1 MDNWFKSKWF
11 VRGLSLAFAILLYV
25 FVGIEAQNTQ
35 LDSRFI
41 PTSSDEFQT
50 LENVD
55 VDIRIDSE
63 RFVVSGVPEV
73 VTVTLQGPHSII
85 TPVAK
90 QLNFDVFVDV
100 RGLEEGDHTVSIQHE
115 RIPDELDVFIEPSEV
130 DITIEERATEELE
143 ITVEYMNM
151 DEMPIGAELGEVTI
165 NPEVVT
171 VTSSRSVIEQIAMAK
186 VYVDVSGLTE
196 SISNREVPIIIYDNQ
211 GNSLNVNRD
220 PEKASISVDV
230 SNPSKEASIQVETV
244 NDLPEGFTLLKT
256 TPKITEVEV
265 FGTSD
270 VLEGIDQIKTEEID
284 LSDIKETGTIEVDL
298 KTPDGTKLDVETIEV
313 EVELEQTKTLEKDFE
328 IEVENEDAD
337 QKVTFKRKKDEK
349 TSIKVV
355 GNEKDVKELKEGDFR
370 VFIDVDGLEEGEH
383 EVPVLV
389 EGPDTVTYTTELKK
403 VTIQIGS
410 E

>member
-35 LDSRFI
+35 VDSRFI

-50 LENVD
+50 LENVE

-73 VTVTLQGPHSII
+73 VTVTLQGPPAIL

-100 RGLEEGDHTVSIQHE
+100 RELEEGDHTVSIE
-115 RIPDELDVFIEPSEV
+115 YDRIPDELDVFIEPSEV

-143 ITVEYMNM
+143 ISVEYINM
-151 DEMPIGAELGEVTI
+151 DEMPIGTELGEVTI

-171 VTSSRSVIEQIAMAK
+171 ITSSRSVIDQIGMVK

-196 SISNREVPIIIYDNQ
+196 SISNREVPIIVYDNQ
-211 GNSLNVNRD
+211 GNSLNINRD

-244 NDLPEGFTLLKT
+244 NDLPEGFVLLQT
-256 TPKITEVEV
+256 TPEITEVEV

-298 KTPDGTKLDVETIEV
+298 QTPDGTKLDVGTIEV
-313 EVELEQTKTLEKDFE
+313 EVELEQTKTLEEDFE
-328 IEVENEDAD
+328 IEVENEDGD
-337 QKVTFKRKKDEK
+337 QKVTFKNKKDEK
-349 TSIKVV
+349 TRIKVV
-355 GNEKDVKELKEGDFR
+355 GNEKDVKELKDEDFR
-370 VFIDVDGLEEGEH
+370 VYIDVDGLEEGEH
-383 EVPVLV
+383 EVPVRI
-389 EGPDTVTYTTELKK
+389 EGPDTVTYTTELEE

>member
-35 LDSRFI
+35 VDSRFI
-41 PTSSDEFQT
+41 PASSEEFQT

-55 VDIRIDSE
+55 VDIRIDSD
-63 RFVVSGVPEV
+63 RFVVSGVPEF
-73 VTVTLQGPHSII
+73 VTVTLQGPHSVV
-85 TPVAK
+85 TPIAK

-100 RGLEEGDHTVSIQHE
+100 RDLGEGEHTVSIQHE
-115 RIPDELDVFIEPSEV
+115 RIPEELDVYIEPNEV

-143 ITVEYMNM
+143 VTVEYMNM

-171 VTSSRSVIEQIAMAK
+171 VTSSRSVIDQIGMAK

-196 SISNREVPIIIYDNQ
+196 SISNREVPIVIYDTQ
-211 GNSLNVNRD
+211 GNSLNVNTD

-244 NDLPEGFTLLKT
+244 NDLPDGFTLLQT
-256 TPKITEVEV
+256 TPEITEVKV
-265 FGTSD
+265 FGTSE
-270 VLEGIDQIKTEEID
+270 VLEGIDQINTEEID
-284 LSDIKETGTIEVDL
+284 LSDMKETGTVEIAL
-298 KTPDGTKLDVETIEV
+298 KAPDGTKLDVETIEV
-313 EVELEQTKTLEKDFE
+313 EVELEQTKTIEDTFD
-328 IEVENEDAD
+328 IEVENEAKN
-337 QKVTFKRKKDEK
+337 QKVSFKDKKDKK
-349 TSIKVV
+349 TRIKVV
-355 GNEKDVKELKEGDFR
+355 GNEKDVKELKDKDFR
-370 VFIDVDGLEEGEH
+370 VYIDVKGLDEGEH

-389 EGPDTVTYTTELKK
+389 EGPDTVTYTTELEK

-410 E
+410 K

>member
-35 LDSRFI
+35 VDSRFI
-41 PTSSDEFQT
+41 PASSEEFQT

-55 VDIRIDSE
+55 VDIRIDSD
-63 RFVVSGVPEV
+63 RFVVSGVPEF
-73 VTVTLQGPHSII
+73 VTVTLQGPHSVV
-85 TPVAK
+85 TPIAK

-100 RGLEEGDHTVSIQHE
+100 RDLGEGEHTVSIQHE
-115 RIPDELDVFIEPSEV
+115 RIPEELDVYIEPNEV

-143 ITVEYMNM
+143 VTVEYMNM

-171 VTSSRSVIEQIAMAK
+171 VTSSRSVIDQIGMAK

-196 SISNREVPIIIYDNQ
+196 SISNREVPIVIYDTQ
-211 GNSLNVNRD
+211 GNSLNVNTD

-244 NDLPEGFTLLKT
+244 NDLPDGFTLLQT
-256 TPKITEVEV
+256 TPEITEVKV
-265 FGTSD
+265 FGTSE
-270 VLEGIDQIKTEEID
+270 VLEGIDQINTEEID
-284 LSDIKETGTIEVDL
+284 LSDMKETGTVEIAL
-298 KTPDGTKLDVETIEV
+298 KAPDGTKLDVETIEV
-313 EVELEQTKTLEKDFE
+313 EVELEQTKTIEDTFD
-328 IEVENEDAD
+328 IEVENETKN
-337 QKVTFKRKKDEK
+337 QKVTFKDKKDKK
-349 TSIKVV
+349 TRIKVV
-355 GNEKDVKELKEGDFR
+355 GNEKDVKELNDKDFR
-370 VFIDVDGLEEGEH
+370 VYIDVKGLDEGEH

-389 EGPDTVTYTTELKK
+389 EGPDTVTYTTELEK

-410 E
+410 K